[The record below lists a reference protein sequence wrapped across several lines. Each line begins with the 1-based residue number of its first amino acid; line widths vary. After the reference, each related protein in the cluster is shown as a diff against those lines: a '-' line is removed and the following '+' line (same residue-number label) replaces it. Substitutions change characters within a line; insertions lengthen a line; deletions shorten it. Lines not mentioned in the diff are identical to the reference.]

1 MKVTQSTQSSELSS
15 VKITDLEP
23 EFQLSTQ
30 TIFYLYNNF
39 LTTSIQLLIPF
50 EMSFWTY
57 WPLVPAFISK
67 ANVEEELSEVIRMA
81 EYQKPV
87 FQIFKVI
94 FSFNVKNTLT
104 QELC

>member
-23 EFQLSTQ
+23 EFQHKPFFIST
-30 TIFYLYNNF
+30 
-39 LTTSIQLLIPF
+39 TTSIQLLIPF

-57 WPLVPAFISK
+57 GPLVPAFISK
-67 ANVEEELSEVIRMA
+67 ANVEEELSEVIR
-81 EYQKPV
+81 KPV

-94 FSFNVKNTLT
+94 FSSNVKNTLT